1 MKIAIPILGFGR
13 GGGYR
18 VLSKLAN
25 EWIGQGHQVD
35 FICPAASDQPYFPT
49 TARILWVDTFGRR
62 LQFPSGSSNRSG
74 WRYLLS
80 LFCGLWRLGRGYDIV
95 LANQSLTA
103 WPVALARTGSAKKC
117 YYIQAYE
124 PEYYKLESGL
134 KSVLLE
140 WVSASSYRFD
150 LHQICNAPLYL
161 GYRDIKATEWV
172 PPGIDFQVFY
182 PKTLVSTLA
191 GRDQIVL
198 GCIGRHEPAKGT
210 QLVLSAFEKLHE
222 SDSRYRLRVA
232 FGNLPEDFQ
241 HPAVEVVV
249 PRNDVE
255 LAEFYRSV
263 DVLIAPGTVQLGAP
277 HYPVMEA
284 MACGVPVVNTGYLP
298 SNIQNS
304 WIVAVGSA
312 SSIVAAVTELASTE
326 KLNEKVERALR
337 DIAEFE
343 WRKVAEKM
351 AELFLKL

>member
-18 VLSKLAN
+18 VLSKLAD
-25 EWIGQGHQVD
+25 EWINQGHQVD
-35 FICPAASDQPYFPT
+35 FVCPAASDEPYFPT
-49 TARILWVDTFGRR
+49 TARVLWIDTFGRVVESR
-62 LQFPSGSSNRSG
+62 LNSKNRG
-74 WRYLLS
+74 GLRYLLS
-80 LFCGLWRLGRGYDIV
+80 LFSGLSRLGHDYDIV

-103 WPVALARTGSAKKC
+103 WPVAFARTGSAKKC

-124 PEYYKLESGL
+124 PEYYALESGL
-134 KSVLLE
+134 RSALLE
-140 WVSASSYRFD
+140 WLSAASYRFD
-150 LHQICNAPLYL
+150 LHQICNAPLYV
-161 GYRDIKATEWV
+161 GYRGIEATEWV
-172 PPGIDFQVFY
+172 PPGVDFKVFY
-182 PKTLVSTLA
+182 PKTIVDTLA
-191 GRDQIVL
+191 GRGQIVL
-198 GCIGRHEPAKGT
+198 GCIGRHEPTKGT
-210 QLVLSAFEKLHE
+210 QFVLTAFKELHAR
-222 SDSRYRLRVA
+222 DSRYRLRVA
-232 FGNLPEDFQ
+232 FGNLPEGFQ

-263 DVLIAPGTVQLGAP
+263 DILIAPGTVQLGAP

-298 SNIQNS
+298 SNAENS

-312 SSIVAAVTELASTE
+312 SSIVKAVTELASTK

-343 WRKVAEKM
+343 WRKVAERM
-351 AELFLKL
+351 TEFFLKL